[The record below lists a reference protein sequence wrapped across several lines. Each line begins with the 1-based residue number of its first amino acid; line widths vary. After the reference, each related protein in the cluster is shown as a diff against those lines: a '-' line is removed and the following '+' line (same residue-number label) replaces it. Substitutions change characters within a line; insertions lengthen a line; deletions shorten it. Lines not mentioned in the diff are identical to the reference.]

1 MKAILKQ
8 TSWLFLAQALGRVVG
23 LFYTIFLARIL
34 GVEEFGLYILALT
47 YFTLFSSVSDFGFNR
62 FLIRELA
69 TYRSGTWLA
78 KDKHKLPELVC
89 NIAILRLVLAS
100 LLFAIF
106 ATVIY
111 FLDTDKTRVSL
122 TLLAVLA
129 IIPQSLAITLDG
141 VFVAFRKLQ
150 FSAVAL
156 LISSLT
162 TVFLGSILVYFGLG
176 AYGAVNALIFG
187 QLIYVVSLAI
197 FLWWQGGL
205 HLSAV
210 EFATLKKVLTGS
222 LPYGLLT
229 ILGLLYFRIDTVI
242 LSYLRGNFEVGLY
255 GAAYRFLEAVI
266 FIPSAFFSA
275 LFPVLAKLHET
286 STKDVKELY
295 FKSLKVMMV
304 LGFLV
309 LVLFLVIVP
318 QIIKIFLPNYSSSL
332 SAIVILSLAIPFMYI
347 HLPAVAVLLSSEKFL
362 KPTILLSSL
371 ILTFNIIANLA
382 FIPQYGFMAA
392 AWITTISE
400 VLSFVV
406 FFLVVLTL

>member
-1 MKAILKQ
+1 MRAILKQ

-47 YFTLFSSVSDFGFNR
+47 YFSLLSSVSDFGFNR

-69 TYRSGTWLA
+69 
-78 KDKHKLPELVC
+78 KDAHKLPQLIC
-89 NIAILRLVLAS
+89 NIAMLRLVTAS

-106 ATVIY
+106 AIVIY
-111 FLDTDKTRVSL
+111 FLDTDKLRVSL

-129 IIPQSLAITLDG
+129 ILPQSIAITLDG

-176 AYGAVNALIFG
+176 AFGAVNALIFG
-187 QLIYVVSLAI
+187 QLAYVVSLAI

-205 HLSAV
+205 HLTSV
-210 EFATLKKVLTGS
+210 EFSTLKKVLIGS

-229 ILGLLYFRIDTVI
+229 ILGLLYFRIDTVM
-242 LSYLRGNFEVGLY
+242 LSFLRGNFEVGLY

-275 LFPVLAKLHET
+275 LFPVLAKLHDTNTE
-286 STKDVKELY
+286 DVKGLY
-295 FKSLKVMMV
+295 FKSLKVMGI
-304 LGFLV
+304 LGV
-309 LVLFLVIVP
+309 LVFALFLVIVP
-318 QIIKIFLPNYSSSL
+318 QIINIFLPNYLPSL
-332 SAIVILSLAIPFMYI
+332 SAIIILSLAIPFIYI
-347 HLPAVAVLLSSEKFL
+347 HVPAVSVLLSTDKFL
-362 KPTILLSSL
+362 KPIIILSFLTLSFNVITNL
-371 ILTFNIIANLA
+371 I
-382 FIPQYGFMAA
+382 FIPRYGYISA
-392 AWITTISE
+392 AWITTFSE
-400 VLSFVV
+400 ILSFVV
-406 FFLVVLTL
+406 FFWLVKIKILDAKG